1 MNESNLFAVENRRE
15 PLNLNYKRFVMEKEK
30 VVLAYSGGLDTSV
43 IVRWLVE
50 EGYEVIALCLDLGQG
65 VENLDEIKNKGLKA
79 GASEVIIKDVVEE
92 FAWEYILPTI
102 QMNAVYEGTYLLGTS
117 ISRPLISKHQIACAK
132 EYGANAVAHGATGKG
147 NDQVR
152 FELGYYALNPD
163 IKVIAPWKIKK
174 FYEAYPGRKELL
186 DYAHK
191 YDIPVK
197 ATTKEPWSSD
207 ENLMHISFEA
217 GMLEDPWTKPLK
229 EMFELSVSPQEA
241 PDAVTDLTIEFEN
254 GIPVKINEE
263 KLDLLSLIR
272 RLNKIGGENGIGRI
286 DIVESRFVGMKSRG
300 VYETPGG
307 TILMAAHRAMESI
320 TLTSDVIDLKES
332 LMPRF
337 ARLVYNGSWFSPQMN
352 LLLNLIRDSQ
362 EGVTGTVRMELY
374 KGNINITGRK
384 SPVSLY
390 DADIAS
396 MEKDE
401 GNYDVEDSIG
411 FIRINALPFRI
422 FNKARNN

>member
-1 MNESNLFAVENRRE
+1 
-15 PLNLNYKRFVMEKEK
+15 MEKEK

-50 EGYEVIALCLDLGQG
+50 EGYEVIALCLDLGQK
-65 VENLDEIKNKGLKA
+65 VEDLDEIRNKGLKA
-79 GASEVIIKDVVEE
+79 GASEVIIKDVADE
-92 FAWEYILPTI
+92 FARDYIIPTI
-102 QMNAVYEGTYLLGTS
+102 QMNAVYEGTYLLGTA
-117 ISRPLISKHQIACAK
+117 IARPLISKHQIECA
-132 EYGANAVAHGATGKG
+132 EQFGAKAVAHGATGKG

-152 FELGYYALNPD
+152 FEMGYYALSPD

-174 FYEAYPGRKELL
+174 FYEAYPGRQELL
-186 DYAHK
+186 DYAQKHN
-191 YDIPVK
+191 IPVK
-197 ATTKEPWSSD
+197 ATKKEPWSSD

-229 EMFELSVSPQEA
+229 EMFELSVSPQDA
-241 PDAVTDLTIEFEN
+241 PDSIQELTLEFED
-254 GIPVKINEE
+254 GVPVKIDGERVE
-263 KLDLLSLIR
+263 LLPLIR
-272 RLNKIGGENGIGRI
+272 KLNRIGGENGIGRI

-320 TLTSDVIDLKES
+320 TLTGDVIGLKEN

-337 ARLVYNGSWFSPQMN
+337 AGLIYNGSWFSPQMK
-352 LLLNLIRDSQ
+352 LLLNLVKESQ
-362 EGVTGTVRMELY
+362 QGVTGTVRMELY

-411 FIRINALPFRI
+411 FIRINALPSRI
-422 FNKARNN
+422 YHKARNR

>member
-1 MNESNLFAVENRRE
+1 
-15 PLNLNYKRFVMEKEK
+15 MEKEK

-50 EGYEVIALCLDLGQG
+50 EGYEVIALCLDLGQK
-65 VENLDEIKNKGLKA
+65 VEDLDEIRNKGLKA
-79 GASEVIIKDVVEE
+79 GASEVIIKDVADE
-92 FAWEYILPTI
+92 FARDYIIPTL
-102 QMNAVYEGTYLLGTS
+102 QMNAVYEGTYLLGTA
-117 ISRPLISKHQIACAK
+117 IARPLISKHQIECA
-132 EYGANAVAHGATGKG
+132 EQFGAKIVAHGSTGKG

-152 FELGYYALNPD
+152 FEMGYYALSPD
-163 IKVIAPWKIKK
+163 IDIIAPWKIKK
-174 FYEAYPGRKELL
+174 FYEAYPGRQELL
-186 DYAHK
+186 DYAQKH
-191 YDIPVK
+191 DIPVK
-197 ATTKEPWSSD
+197 ATKKEPWSSD

-241 PDAVTDLTIEFEN
+241 PDSILELTLDFED
-254 GIPVKINEE
+254 GVPVKIDGE
-263 KLDLLSLIR
+263 KMELLPLIR
-272 RLNKIGGENGIGRI
+272 KLNRIGGENGIGRI

-320 TLTSDVIDLKES
+320 TLTGDVIDLKEN

-337 ARLVYNGSWFSPQMN
+337 AGLIYNGNWFSPQMK
-352 LLLNLIRDSQ
+352 LLLNLVKESQ
-362 EGVTGTVRMELY
+362 KDVTGTVRMELY

-401 GNYDVEDSIG
+401 GNYDVEDSKG
-411 FIRINALPFRI
+411 FIRINALPVRI
-422 FNKARNN
+422 YHKARNR

>member
-1 MNESNLFAVENRRE
+1 M
-15 PLNLNYKRFVMEKEK
+15 KKEK

-50 EGYEVIALCLDLGQG
+50 EGYEVIALCLNLGQK
-65 VENLDEIKNKGLKA
+65 VESLDAIKAKGIQA
-79 GASEVIIKDVVEE
+79 GASEVIIEDVVDE
-92 FAWEYILPTI
+92 FARDYILPSI
-102 QMNAVYEGTYLLGTS
+102 QMHAVYEGTYLLGTA
-117 ISRPLISKHQIACAK
+117 IARPLIAKHQIACAK
-132 EYGANAVAHGATGKG
+132 QSGANAVAHGATGKG

-152 FELGYYALNPD
+152 FEMGYYALNPE

-174 FYEAYPGRKELL
+174 FYKAYPGRKELL
-186 DYAHK
+186 EYAQK
-191 YDIPVK
+191 YKIPVK
-197 ATTKEPWSSD
+197 ATKKEPWSSD
-207 ENLMHISFEA
+207 ENLLHISFEA

-229 EMFELSVSPQEA
+229 EMYELSISPEKA
-241 PDAVTDLTIEFEN
+241 PDSVRELTIDFED
-254 GIPVKINEE
+254 GIPVKMDG
-263 KLDLLSLIR
+263 KSYSLVALIR
-272 RLNKIGGENGIGRI
+272 ELNKVAGENGVGRI

-307 TILMAAHRAMESI
+307 TVLMAAHRAIESI
-320 TLTSDVIDLKES
+320 TLTSDVIDLKET

-337 ARLVYNGSWFSPQMN
+337 ARLIYNGSWFSPQMK
-352 LLLNLIRDSQ
+352 LLLNLVRESQ
-362 EGVTGTVRMELY
+362 TGVTGTVRMELY

-396 MEKDE
+396 MEKDQ

-411 FIRINALPFRI
+411 FIRINALPLRI
-422 FNKARNN
+422 LSKARNK

>member
-1 MNESNLFAVENRRE
+1 
-15 PLNLNYKRFVMEKEK
+15 MEKEK

-50 EGYEVIALCLDLGQG
+50 EGYEVIALCLDLGQK
-65 VENLDEIKNKGLKA
+65 VENLDEIRNKGLKA
-79 GASEVIIKDVVEE
+79 GASEVIIKDVAEE
-92 FAWEYILPTI
+92 FARDYILPTI

-117 ISRPLISKHQIACAK
+117 IARPLISKHQIACA
-132 EYGANAVAHGATGKG
+132 EEFGAQAVAHGATGKG

-174 FYEAYPGRKELL
+174 FYEAYPGRKELI
-186 DYAHK
+186 DYAKK

-197 ATTKEPWSSD
+197 ATLQEPWSSD

-217 GMLEDPWTKPLK
+217 GMLEDPWTEPLK
-229 EMFELSVSPQEA
+229 DMFELSVSPQEA
-241 PDAVTDLTIEFEN
+241 PDSVTEMTIDFEN
-254 GIPVKINEE
+254 GVPVRVNGEQ
-263 KLDLLSLIR
+263 LDLLSLIR
-272 RLNKIGGENGIGRI
+272 KMNKIGGENGIGRI

-337 ARLVYNGSWFSPQMN
+337 ARQVYNGHWFSPQMS
-352 LLLNLIRDSQ
+352 LLLNLVKESQ
-362 EGVTGTVRMELY
+362 EGVTGTVRLELY

-396 MEKDE
+396 MEKDQ

-422 FNKARNN
+422 YNRARKN